1 MSEAQITPTMGSAEL
16 TGVLGDLLCVAELWK
31 LLGAEDEVEGCVVAW
46 LAAQN
51 DALITR
57 ANNIA
62 ASLRHKASR

>member
-1 MSEAQITPTMGSAEL
+1 
-16 TGVLGDLLCVAELWK
+16 
-31 LLGAEDEVEGCVVAW
+31 